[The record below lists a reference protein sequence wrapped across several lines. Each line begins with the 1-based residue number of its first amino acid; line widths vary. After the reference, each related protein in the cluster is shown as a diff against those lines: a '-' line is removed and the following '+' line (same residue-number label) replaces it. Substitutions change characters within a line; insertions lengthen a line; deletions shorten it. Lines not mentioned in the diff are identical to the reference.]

1 MRARISARL
10 LISPAAKAS
19 ERPFEI
25 RDDSLKGF
33 LIRIQPSGV
42 RTYYV
47 QVKRNLRVKVGAVGV
62 LTPDEARERATQI
75 LGNHAHG
82 RPVLEGVAGS
92 DRETLGS
99 FIDDFYSPW
108 LRANRPKNA
117 DKCLGRL
124 EHNFSGWFDRPLGSI
139 CVADIEDWKIN
150 RLNKGRKPGTILR
163 DLMTLSGAMS
173 RAVKLR
179 KLAENPFRLVD
190 KPKIDRLPKVRFLS
204 SDEEARLRAALSE
217 RDARIISERRSANK
231 WRHARKVELLPD
243 LPHFGDHL
251 TPAILLS
258 LNTGLRLGELLTLQ
272 WTDVDFRSGILTV
285 RGETAKSG
293 HTRYLPLNAEAKESL
308 VCWRA
313 QSHGN
318 QVFPVTTFKTAWH
331 NLLVTAAIDKFRWHD
346 LRHHFASRLAQEAVP
361 LNVIRELLGHGSLAM
376 VLRYAHLSPD
386 TRRAAV
392 ELLDKPQE
400 TAETEKLV

>member
-1 MRARISARL
+1 MRVRISARL
-10 LISPAAKAS
+10 LLSPAAKAS
-19 ERPFEI
+19 QKPFEI

-33 LIRIQPSGV
+33 LIRVQPSGV

-47 QVKRNLRVKVGAVGV
+47 QVKRNLRVKVGSVGV
-62 LTPDEARERATQI
+62 LTPDEARERATKI

-82 RPVLEGVAGS
+82 RPLLEGVVGS

-99 FIDDFYSPW
+99 FIDNFYTPW

-117 DKCLGRL
+117 DSCLGRIK
-124 EHNFSGWFDRPLGSI
+124 HNFSSWFDRPLDAI
-139 CVADIEDWKIN
+139 CVADIEQWKIN
-150 RLNKGRKPGTILR
+150 RLKEGRKPGTILR
-163 DLMTLSGAMS
+163 DLMTLSGAMG

-179 KLAENPFRLVD
+179 KVVENPFRLID
-190 KPKIDRLPKVRFLS
+190 KPKIDRLPKVRFLNLN
-204 SDEEARLRAALSE
+204 EEKRLRAALSE
-217 RDARIISERRSANK
+217 RDARLIRERRSANE
-231 WRHARKVELLPD
+231 WRRARKAHLLPD

-251 TPAILLS
+251 TPAVLLS
-258 LNTGLRLGELLTLQ
+258 LNSGLRLGELLTLQ
-272 WTDVDFRSGILTV
+272 WTDIDFRSSILTV

-293 HTRYLPLNAEAKESL
+293 HSRHLPLNTEARESL
-308 VCWRA
+308 TFWRE
-313 QSHGN
+313 QSEGN
-318 QVFPVTTFKTAWH
+318 RIFPVTSFKTAWS
-331 NLLVTAAIDKFRWHD
+331 NLLTTAGIEKFRWHD

-392 ELLDKPQE
+392 ELLDKSNQA
-400 TAETEKLV
+400 TFSEKSA